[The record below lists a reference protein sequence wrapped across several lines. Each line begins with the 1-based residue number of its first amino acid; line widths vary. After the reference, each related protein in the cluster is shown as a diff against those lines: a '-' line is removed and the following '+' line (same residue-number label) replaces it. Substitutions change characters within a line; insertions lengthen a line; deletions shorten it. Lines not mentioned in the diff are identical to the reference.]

1 MSNIEDSQSL
11 SPLKRAFLALKE
23 MQAKLET
30 NEQAKTEPIAIIG
43 MGCRFPSA
51 NDPEAYWQML
61 RNGVDAMRE
70 VPSDRWDINAYYDS
84 DPDAPKKMY
93 VRKAG
98 FLDQVDQFDPQ
109 FFGIAPREAVN
120 MDPQQRLLLEVSWEA
135 LENAGI
141 APDKIVGTQA
151 GVFVGIMNL
160 DYFQLAST
168 PNLVDA
174 HTVTG
179 NAFSVTSGRLSYSL
193 GLQGPSMAL
202 DTACSSSLVG
212 VHYACQSLRTRECN
226 LAIAAGVNL
235 IITPTVMI
243 NECRAKM
250 LAADGHCK
258 TFDASADGY
267 ARGEGC
273 GVLVLKRLSD
283 AIADGDNI
291 LALIRGSAVNQ
302 DGRSGGLTVPNGPAQ
317 QAVIRTALANAG
329 VKPGQVSYVEAHGTG
344 TSLGDPIELR
354 ALAAV
359 LGQGRSQDQSLLV
372 GSVKTNMGHLEAAA
386 GVAGLIKLVL
396 ALQHKEIPPHLHLK
410 NPNPHIPWAELPI
423 KITTELTPWTP
434 VNGTRIAGLSSFGFS
449 GTNAHIVVE
458 EAPARQNQSVKQ
470 ERPLHLLSLSAKTEE
485 ALQELAKRFAS
496 LLKEN
501 PNLNLADV
509 CFSAN
514 TGRSVF
520 AHRLALVA
528 ESAQACE
535 QLAAYSAGKNPSG
548 VLTGQLQDT
557 HRPKVVFLFTGQG
570 SQYVGMGRQLY
581 ETQPTFR
588 QALDRCDA
596 ILRPYL
602 QQPLLSVLYP
612 ADGSDLINQTAY
624 TQPALFALEYALYE
638 LWRSW
643 GITPDAVMGHS
654 VGEYVAACVA
664 GVFSLEDGL
673 KLIAYRAQLM
683 QALPSGGEMAAV
695 FATEAIVRSLADYD
709 GQKVA
714 IAALNGPQNVV
725 ISGESHSVQAV
736 LTELQAKG
744 IESRRLSVSHAFHS
758 PLMEPMLAAFEQHAA
773 TVTYNKPNIDLISN
787 VTGQLVDTF
796 EVSQASY
803 WLRHVR
809 QAVRFAD
816 GMGTL
821 HAQGYELFVEIG
833 PHPVL
838 VGMGRQ
844 CLPEETGVWLP
855 SLRRGHDD
863 WQQLLQSLGTLY
875 VHGVNVD
882 WSGFDRDYQ
891 RVKLPLP
898 TYPFQRKR
906 YWVEVAAAN
915 QQEAPI
921 VLSKNKDDGDRPI
934 HHLLHST
941 DTKELAQKLE
951 IVEQLPAEQVESLLK
966 SLHTANLSQRFAK
979 LSPQKYD
986 LLKQWL
992 QLDQQLS
999 PIDLS
1004 DSLYK
1009 IEWQIQ
1015 NRKAL
1020 PQPDRANQSG
1030 KWLIFADNT
1039 GVGIALAELL
1049 QGRGEKCLMIYPG
1062 EAYEILEAGH
1072 WKINPANLEDF
1083 QRLFQEIG
1091 TNGLAWRGIVHLWSL
1106 EAASLEI
1113 TPDSLESAQILGCGS
1128 VLHLVQA
1135 LVNNTT
1141 ALPRLWLA
1149 TSGTQAVESKTSPLA
1164 VAGAPLWG
1172 LGRVIA
1178 LEHSEIWGGLVD
1190 LDPNISANQTAQSL
1204 LAEIW
1209 QPDSDSV
1216 AGARTLLRGDAR
1228 GERATDQIA
1237 LRDQQRYVPR
1247 LVRASNLKPQPM
1259 HLQERATYLI
1269 TGGLGN
1275 LGLLTA
1281 QWMVEQGARN
1291 LVLIGRKVPQRHE
1304 WSIIPEDSDIGQKI
1318 QAIQA
1323 LEKMGAN
1330 VILAQADVSNQAQMS
1345 AVFEQ
1350 LRDTQIPL
1358 KGIVHAA
1365 GVAEYKALQYIDFGT
1380 FESTLKPKV
1389 IGTWLLHELSQ
1400 EMNLDFFVCF
1410 SSIASVWGSRGQGH
1424 YAAGNHFLDAIAHH
1438 RQALGLPALSINWG
1452 PWAGGGM
1459 ATEEFQTLLKRM
1471 GVQAWSPEEGI
1482 AVLGQILGTN
1492 IAQVTAA
1499 QVDWSIFKPIYE
1511 VKGQRSL
1518 LEQIDKQPQEEIE
1531 PSQLKRPEII
1541 QQLEALS
1548 PNKRYGFL
1556 VAHLQTAVAKVLG
1569 LEPSHLPQIRQGF
1582 VELGMDSLMAVELKK
1597 SLEAS
1602 LGHTLSSTLAFN
1614 YPNIEALGN
1623 YLTTEVLSLPAA
1635 ESLSNLQK
1643 DSDEP
1648 SIASAELEQLSEDE
1662 LASLLDEEL
1671 GSWTELNAVS

>member
-61 RNGVDAMRE
+61 RNGVDAMAE
-70 VPSDRWDINAYYDS
+70 VPLDRWDINAYYDLN
-84 DPDAPKKMY
+84 PDAPQKMY

-98 FLDQVDQFDPQ
+98 FLDQINQFDPQ

-168 PNLVDA
+168 PNVVDA

-193 GLQGPSMAL
+193 GLQGPSMAI

-212 VHYACQSLRTRECN
+212 VHYACQSLRTKECN

-250 LAADGHCK
+250 LAPDGHCK

-273 GVLVLKRLSD
+273 GVLILKRLSD

-317 QAVIRTALANAG
+317 QAVIRTALTNAG
-329 VKPGQVSYVEAHGTG
+329 IKPEQVSYVEAHGTG

-359 LGQGRSQDQSLLV
+359 LGQGRSQEQKLLV

-396 ALQHKEIPPHLHLK
+396 ALQHQVIPPHLHLK

-423 KITTELTPWTP
+423 KITTELTPWTS
-434 VNGTRIAGLSSFGFS
+434 VNGARIAGLSSFGFS
-449 GTNAHIVVE
+449 GTNAHLIVE
-458 EAPARQNQSVKQ
+458 EAPTRQNELVKE

-485 ALQELAKRFAS
+485 ALKELAKRFGT
-496 LLKEN
+496 LLKQN

-535 QLAAYSAGKNPSG
+535 ELLSFSAGKNPSG
-548 VLTGQLQDT
+548 VFTGQFQDT
-557 HRPKVVFLFTGQG
+557 HRPKIVFLFTGQG

-581 ETQPTFR
+581 EQAPIFR

-612 ADGSDLINQTAY
+612 TDGSDPINQTAY

-673 KLIAYRAQLM
+673 KLIAHRAQLM

-695 FATEAIVRSLADYD
+695 FATEAIVRSANYD
-709 GQKVA
+709 GEKVA

-725 ISGESHSVQAV
+725 ISGESHSVQAI

-758 PLMEPMLAAFEQHAA
+758 PLMEPMLATFEQHAA
-773 TVTYNKPNIDLISN
+773 AVTYNKPNIDLISN
-787 VTGQLVDTF
+787 VTGQLVDI

-809 QAVRFAD
+809 EPVRFAS
-816 GMGTL
+816 GMQTL
-821 HAQGYELFVEIG
+821 HARGYELFVEIG

-844 CLPEETGVWLP
+844 CLPNETGVWLP

-875 VHGVNVD
+875 VQGVNVD

-906 YWVEVAAAN
+906 YWVEVAPAPK

-921 VLSKNKDDGDRPI
+921 VLSKNKDIDVERPLD
-934 HHLLHST
+934 HLLHST
-941 DTKELAQKLE
+941 DTRELVQKLE

-979 LSPQKYD
+979 LSPEKYD
-986 LLKQWL
+986 LLKQW
-992 QLDQQLS
+992 QEQDRQHLS
-999 PIDLS
+999 SLDLS
-1004 DSLYK
+1004 DSLYE
-1009 IEWQIQ
+1009 IQWQIQ
-1015 NRKAL
+1015 NRNTL
-1020 PQPDRANQSG
+1020 PQHGQTNQSG
-1030 KWLIFADNT
+1030 KWLIFADSA
-1039 GVGIALAELL
+1039 GIGQALAELL
-1049 QGRGEKCLMIYPG
+1049 QGRGEKCVMIFPG
-1062 EAYEILEAGH
+1062 VAYEILEAGH
-1072 WKINPANLEDF
+1072 RKINPANLEDF
-1083 QRLFQEIG
+1083 QRLFQEIIG
-1091 TNGLAWRGIVHLWSL
+1091 NNGLGCRGIVHLWSL
-1106 EAASLEI
+1106 EAASLQI
-1113 TPDSLESAQILGCGS
+1113 TPSSLESAQILGCGT

-1135 LVNNTT
+1135 LVNN
-1141 ALPRLWLA
+1141 ANSVLPRLWLA
-1149 TSGTQAVESKTSPLA
+1149 TCGTQPVEPKTSPLA
-1164 VAGAPLWG
+1164 VAQAPLWG

-1178 LEHSEIWGGLVD
+1178 LEHSSIWGGLLD
-1190 LDPNISANQTAQSL
+1190 LDPNISANDAAASL
-1204 LAEIW
+1204 LTEIW
-1209 QPDSDSV
+1209 QPD
-1216 AGARTLLRGDAR
+1216 
-1228 GERATDQIA
+1228 GEDQIA
-1237 LRDQQRYVPR
+1237 LRGEQRYVPR
-1247 LVRASNLKPQPM
+1247 LVRSNNLKPQPL

-1269 TGGLGN
+1269 TGGLGS

-1291 LVLIGRKVPQRHE
+1291 LILIGRKGLPERHRWSSIPQ
-1304 WSIIPEDSDIGQKI
+1304 DSDTGQQIKV
-1318 QAIQA
+1318 IQA
-1323 LEKMGAN
+1323 LENMGAN
-1330 VILAQADVSNQAQMS
+1330 VIVAQADVSNQVQMT

-1365 GVAEYKALQYIDFGT
+1365 GIAEYKPIQDIDLGT
-1380 FESTLKPKV
+1380 FESTLRPKV
-1389 IGTWLLHELSQ
+1389 VGTWLLHELSQ

-1424 YAAGNHFLDAIAHH
+1424 YAAGNHFLDALAHH

-1459 ATEEFQTLLKRM
+1459 ASEEFQTLLKRM
-1471 GVQAWSPEEGI
+1471 GVEAWLPEKGI
-1482 AVLGQILGTN
+1482 AALGQILGTN
-1492 IAQVTAA
+1492 IAQVTAV
-1499 QVDWSIFKPIYE
+1499 QIDWSIFKPIYE
-1511 VKGQRSL
+1511 IKGQRSL
-1518 LEQIDKQPQEEIE
+1518 LKQIDQQPHEEIE
-1531 PSQLKRPEII
+1531 PSQIKRPEII
-1541 QQLEALS
+1541 QQLEALTV
-1548 PNKRYGFL
+1548 NKRYGFL

-1569 LEPSHLPQIRQGF
+1569 LEPSQLPQIRQGF
-1582 VELGMDSLMAVELKK
+1582 VELGMDSLMAVDLKRN
-1597 SLEAS
+1597 LEAS

-1614 YPNIEALGN
+1614 YPNVEALAN
-1623 YLTTEVLSLPAA
+1623 YLTTESC
-1635 ESLSNLQK
+1635 SK
-1643 DSDEP
+1643 
-1648 SIASAELEQLSEDE
+1648 SAEALGI
-1662 LASLLDEEL
+1662 SLLSFCTFER
-1671 GSWTELNAVS
+1671 GSATGRDKTSVVR